1 MVLWEGDNLLKGVVI
16 MKNINIQKQ
25 NSLIYS
31 HLTINQQQYD
41 NNEDH
46 VKLIQFRLNL
56 FKEVVE
62 TGIIK
67 VKNYLL
73 QYIKQNKNNYK
84 ENNELLHI
92 VQDFLR
98 SEEEFK
104 IHGISTLNKISN
116 EIELKN
122 VNIDIYKELTRIINN
137 HIKIANELINKE
149 IDLLRVEYISN
160 YIREI
165 GTYIGLD
172 LNVEKI
178 PGLKNIEIT
187 LNVKKKE
194 TLIIKDLY
202 YLHKKDIA

>member
-1 MVLWEGDNLLKGVVI
+1 MLKGVVI